1 MIYEGAE
8 KDIVLN
14 IPTNTVE
21 IKISLT
27 MYDDGK
33 LVEAEQIL
41 DMESIKECEQLFEDT
56 VSGEYPIYT
65 LTEKG
70 LNELEKYF
78 D

>member
-1 MIYEGAE
+1 MIYKGTE
-8 KDIVLN
+8 KDIVLS

-27 MYDDGK
+27 MYEDGK
-33 LVEAEQIL
+33 LVNAEQIL
-41 DMESIKECEQLFEDT
+41 SMETIKECENLFEET
-56 VSGEYPIYT
+56 VAGDYPVYA

-70 LNELEKYF
+70 LEELEKYF